1 MVSRQSS
8 RAGRKAAAVAVLAVL
23 MLALPVQL
31 AAQANDA
38 LLGTWV
44 LERGKSTFSGAV
56 PERRT
61 MTFEK
66 VAGGIRH
73 TTETLQGE
81 VTYRLQYVFQID
93 GKDYPADVQ
102 MPIASVSFK
111 RIDAN
116 KVERSGKYQGQV
128 VETVTYQ
135 LSAAGKVLTVTQK
148 GSIGGAEVTST
159 QVFDRK

>member
-1 MVSRQSS
+1 MLSRQSS
-8 RAGRKAAAVAVLAVL
+8 RVGLVTAVLAVL
-23 MLALPVQL
+23 IVALGLQL
-31 AAQANDA
+31 QLVAQADDA
-38 LLGTWV
+38 LLGTWI

-66 VAGGIRH
+66 VDGGIRH
-73 TTETLQGE
+73 ATETLQGE

-93 GKDYPADVQ
+93 GKDYAADVQ
-102 MPIASVSFK
+102 MPVASVSFK
-111 RIDAN
+111 RIDAS

-135 LSAAGKVLTVTQK
+135 VSAAGKVLTVMQK
-148 GSIGGAEVTST
+148 GTTNGVEVTST
-159 QVFDRK
+159 QVFNRR